1 MIILVLKDAY
11 TNDQVTLDVSHKKG
25 INERRGRACGLNIIP
40 TSTGAATAIGK
51 VIPNLDGKL
60 NGSAIRVP
68 VPDGSLIDLSLEL
81 TKKVTEDEINTIFVN
96 NENETLKTTTDPIVS
111 SDVIGS
117 TYGALVDLSLTKVVE
132 ADNKQMIK
140 VIAWYDNE
148 MGYSAQM
155 VRTAKKLLG
164 R

>member
-1 MIILVLKDAY
+1 M
-11 TNDQVTLDVSHKKG
+11 
-25 INERRGRACGLNIIP
+25 
-40 TSTGAATAIGK
+40 
-51 VIPNLDGKL
+51 
-60 NGSAIRVP
+60 
-68 VPDGSLIDLSLEL
+68 
-81 TKKVTEDEINTIFVN
+81 N